1 MHSIMKCVVCER
13 PNQISELVTFFES
26 KICGACKTSF
36 NRSLEKL
43 HNYLERRIVERSLH
57 KTNSQLVTDAT
68 RPHLARYEYKSQLV
82 NVIELEKLVW
92 EYLSNPEFCRRKSQ
106 FSPGFTCETEC
117 CDCGNS
123 PCQHC
128 RFRKIVIGMQQ
139 LDLGFRRS
147 SKNSDSKLQLEIVSR
162 VKKYSKRILKYCR
175 FELENSI
182 DSEKL
187 EDASDKVQTKI
198 KNKNSQNHEFPN
210 SISPVKHSD
219 PMFPDPSIRLTKS
232 VSYESPLS
240 RVSSQLSDL
249 GRRDWI
255 QPHLHNRC
263 TKIKEDTN
271 NGGLT
276 DWLSGTNDSRNK
288 GFTHDYN
295 KMHLQFQA
303 HGNRIFTEILSSLL
317 ITQLAETS
325 IPFSVK
331 TGLQNDLQQVVT
343 STMKYFDHLMAGL
356 RILASENDND
366 QILCSPYGTTFITRT
381 MLFQKYTI
389 LYGLANSERYL
400 KMIVG
405 LLERMKIL
413 TSFHLMI
420 VYMSLFVGII
430 DDSVIK
436 NTNEQIGSVIRG
448 FRVKIESLSLKYG
461 LNEVSELVI
470 SFAKFVKNSVD
481 YNERDARIRWKK
493 QPNFDVCDKF

>member
-1 MHSIMKCVVCER
+1 M
-13 PNQISELVTFFES
+13 
-26 KICGACKTSF
+26 
-36 NRSLEKL
+36 
-43 HNYLERRIVERSLH
+43 
-57 KTNSQLVTDAT
+57 
-68 RPHLARYEYKSQLV
+68 
-82 NVIELEKLVW
+82 
-92 EYLSNPEFCRRKSQ
+92 
-106 FSPGFTCETEC
+106 
-117 CDCGNS
+117 
-123 PCQHC
+123 
-128 RFRKIVIGMQQ
+128 IGMQQ

-219 PMFPDPSIRLTKS
+219 PMFPDSSIRLTKS

-263 TKIKEDTN
+263 TKIREDTN

-276 DWLSGTNDSRNK
+276 DWLSGTN

-303 HGNRIFTEILSSLL
+303 HGNRLFTEILSSLL

-325 IPFSVK
+325 IPFSLK
-331 TGLQNDLQQVVT
+331 TRLQNDLQQVVT

-389 LYGLANSERYL
+389 LYGLVNSERYL

-413 TSFHLMI
+413 TSFQLMI
-420 VYMSLFVGII
+420 VYLLVFVGII
-430 DDSVIK
+430 DDSVIESTDK
-436 NTNEQIGSVIRG
+436 KIASVIRG
-448 FRVKIESLSLKYG
+448 FRIKIESLSVKYG
-461 LNEVSELVI
+461 LNEISELVI
-470 SFAKFVKNSVD
+470 SFAKFVKNSVNYSEGD
-481 YNERDARIRWKK
+481 GRIELDSK
-493 QPNFDVCDKF
+493 PNFDVCDKF